1 MATPK
6 LLVGASNQSRRSR
19 PGQRRHSFP
28 TVGPLLVV
36 LTVGALLV
44 SPAASSGTTG
54 EPWQAAP
61 TSIVQEVTN
70 VPESV
75 FDAVSLQSTVSAP
88 VLLHGQPQLEFDGKP
103 GIFYMASE
111 PCPYCAAERW
121 AFVIALARF
130 GSWSHL
136 GITQSASDDVDPS
149 TQTFTF
155 SRATY
160 SSPYVALRTREYF
173 GTQKLPN
180 GDYSVLQ
187 RPTPAESSLYK
198 SYTSSRYFPANPSGL
213 PFVDFGNRVVVS
225 SSSYDPYVLH
235 GLSREQIAADLNV
248 PTSPATQ
255 DIIATANYLSAAA
268 CLIDGDRPTA
278 VCQSPGVLGSAHFV
292 ERSYGYGVGAC
303 VPAKNGQSIC
313 GETNSF
319 TKG

>member
-1 MATPK
+1 
-6 LLVGASNQSRRSR
+6 
-19 PGQRRHSFP
+19 
-28 TVGPLLVV
+28 VV

-44 SPAASSGTTG
+44 SPAAASGTTE

-61 TSIVQEVTN
+61 TFIVQEVTN

-75 FDAVSLQSTVSAP
+75 FDAVSLQSNVVAP
-88 VLLHGQPQLEFDGKP
+88 VLLHRQPRLEFDGKP
-103 GIFYMASE
+103 GIFYEASE

-130 GSWSHL
+130 GSWSQL
-136 GITQSASDDVDPS
+136 GITQSAADDVDPS

-160 SSPYVALRTREYF
+160 SSRYVALRTREYF

-180 GDYSVLQ
+180 GHYAVLQ
-187 RPTPAESSLYK
+187 RLTPAETSLYN
-198 SYTSSRYFPANPSGL
+198 SYTSSRYFPADPGGF
-213 PFVDFGNRVVVS
+213 PFVDFGDRVVVS

-235 GLSREQIAADLNV
+235 GLSREQIATDLSD
-248 PTSPATQ
+248 PTNPVTQ
-255 DIIATANYLSAAA
+255 DIIATANYLSAAT
-268 CLIDGDRPTA
+268 CLMDGDRPTA
-278 VCQSPGVLGSAHFV
+278 VCQSPGVLGSAHFA

-313 GETNSF
+313 GAPDSF
-319 TKG
+319 TNQ